1 MQFRGGENFVM
12 LDMIKL
18 ELRAFRE
25 DETGTVTA
33 DFVVL
38 VSTIVL
44 LGAAVVGAF
53 DDQVV
58 EVSNDVVDAIAAVEV
73 QP

>member
-1 MQFRGGENFVM
+1 M

>member
-58 EVSNDVVDAIAAVEV
+58 EGSNDVVDAIAAVEV